1 MSRDTDPSLMK
12 TNRSKDGKVERAVTD
27 DSFTGGR
34 FTGQGYALSL
44 ILHGGI
50 LALAWLGVPFLHRQL
65 PQETPPLIVD
75 LVPIEDIT
83 SAAPPPA
90 PDPTPEPQPVTP
102 EPPKPIPAA
111 EAPAAEVMPPPPE
124 PKPEPKPEPEKIP
137 EPKPKP
143 PPPKPKP
150 KPPSKSD
157 DVAMLQKL
165 LKDMQKNAPKPQ
177 QQAKPSDAPPT
188 NNIAPNVSDRA
199 SMTELDAIRRHIEGC
214 WRIDPGK
221 EGVENLSA
229 EIKVFINPDG
239 SVQQAQ
245 IVDMTRY
252 FVDSAF
258 RTFANSARNAVLGCG
273 NIPISAE
280 RYNLFKEIDMNFT
293 PQGRIN

>member
-1 MSRDTDPSLMK
+1 MSRDTDPSMMK
-12 TNRSKDGKVERAVTD
+12 ASRPEGGKVERAVTQ

-34 FTGQGYALSL
+34 FTGQGYALSM

-50 LALAWLGVPFLHRQL
+50 LALAWLGIPFLHREL
-65 PQETPPLIVD
+65 PHETPPLIVD

-83 SAAPPPA
+83 SAAPPPV
-90 PDPTPEPQPVTP
+90 PEPTPEPKPQP
-102 EPPKPIPAA
+102 
-111 EAPAAEVMPPPPE
+111 
-124 PKPEPKPEPEKIP
+124 PKPEP
-137 EPKPKP
+137 PKPKP
-143 PPPKPKP
+143 PPPKP

-177 QQAKPSDAPPT
+177 QKAKPINAPPT
-188 NNIAPNVSDRA
+188 NNIASNVSDRA

-273 NIPISAE
+273 KIPISPE
-280 RYNLFKEIDMNFT
+280 RYNQFKEIDMNFS

>member
-1 MSRDTDPSLMK
+1 MPSESARPSYSSQSA
-12 TNRSKDGKVERAVTD
+12 TR
-27 DSFTGGR
+27 
-34 FTGQGYALSL
+34 QGYALS
-44 ILHGGI
+44 IMLHASI
-50 LALAWLGVPFLHRQL
+50 LALAWTGLPFLKRDL
-65 PQETPPLIVD
+65 PVEQPLIVD

-83 SAAPPPA
+83 SAAPPPT
-90 PDPTPEPQPVTP
+90 PTPAPEPQPVTP
-102 EPPKPIPAA
+102 EPPKPTPAA
-111 EAPAAEVMPPPPE
+111 DAPSPDTMPPPP
-124 PKPEPKPEPEKIP
+124 KPDPIPKPEPEKKP
-137 EPKPKP
+137 EPTPKP
-143 PPPKPKP
+143 PPPKPTPPPP
-150 KPPSKSD
+150 KNKKD

-165 LKDMQKNAPKPQ
+165 LKDMQKNQPQPKQ
-177 QQAKPSDAPPT
+177 QQAADAKAPPT
-188 NNIAPNVSDRA
+188 NNVAPNISDRA

-239 SVQQAQ
+239 SARAE

-273 NIPISAE
+273 NIPISPE
-280 RYNLFKEIDMNFT
+280 HYNELKEIIMNFS